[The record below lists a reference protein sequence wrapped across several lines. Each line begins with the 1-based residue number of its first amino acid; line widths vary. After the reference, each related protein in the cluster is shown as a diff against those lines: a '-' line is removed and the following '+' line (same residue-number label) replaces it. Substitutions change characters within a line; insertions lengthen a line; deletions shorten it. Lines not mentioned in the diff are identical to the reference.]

1 MDEVEELGDG
11 CLRGYV
17 LLYKLLPFVEADL
30 SGSGSYITKIGIRHL
45 SRTIDDAPH
54 HSYLQPF
61 QIPGGFLDFLKG
73 LLEVE
78 QSPSASRARDIFR
91 FADA

>member
-30 SGSGSYITKIGIRHL
+30 SGCRLLHNQNRHPPSLPPLTMHPITPIF
-45 SRTIDDAPH
+45 S
-54 HSYLQPF
+54 PF
-61 QIPGGFLDFLKG
+61 RSPVASFDFLKG